1 MGPIGPDDPR
11 LFPHFKNQGTS
22 STDAIQFWGVVG
34 LEGDL
39 LRPGSPLHDVDIVVM
54 GGAWQT
60 TAGPPPPSCGLPLSL
75 FLLAPMEFSSARSA
89 LLYFGAPLQFHFT
102 WMPCRDVPCHDS
114 GDGVHFSAD
123 ADTDFHGQA
132 FRERRIALSQHYCTS
147 SWTGCMSQA
156 TSSAIKP
163 DRRVIEATSKGGGGE
178 AMLRVDLQF
187 QPKPF
192 LGNPLFHRIRR
203 LTYTVALCWY

>member
-11 LFPHFKNQGTS
+11 LFSHFKNQGTS

-75 FLLAPMEFSSARSA
+75 FLLARWNFRPREVPFCILA
-89 LLYFGAPLQFHFT
+89 LPSNFT
-102 WMPCRDVPCHDS
+102 SHGCHS
-114 GDGVHFSAD
+114 
-123 ADTDFHGQA
+123 
-132 FRERRIALSQHYCTS
+132 
-147 SWTGCMSQA
+147 A
-156 TSSAIKP
+156 TSPATTRGMESICQLMPTLIFMDRHFMSA
-163 DRRVIEATSKGGGGE
+163 E
-178 AMLRVDLQF
+178 
-187 QPKPF
+187 
-192 LGNPLFHRIRR
+192 
-203 LTYTVALCWY
+203 